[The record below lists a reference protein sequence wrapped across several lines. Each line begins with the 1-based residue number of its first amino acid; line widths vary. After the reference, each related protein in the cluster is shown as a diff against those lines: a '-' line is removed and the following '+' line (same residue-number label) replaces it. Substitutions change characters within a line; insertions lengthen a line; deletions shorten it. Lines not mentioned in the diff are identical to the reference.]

1 MHAATYQEDRRET
14 IGKNS
19 RQTRLD
25 RTRREDV
32 DQSYKKNR
40 CAGVFPS
47 PHNGFTEKIIA
58 AVAHPAQPAAQRH
71 IHVIDFNTSWAL
83 LYMAISFIV
92 ILCGGI
98 HITKLYDRIANL
110 RDTELKYRYVQMM
123 GDIDE
128 QKLRNLNALFYD
140 SERRADRRSLRQ
152 QVERYETAVREAI
165 ENQQRSVIRKQ
176 EAEDI
181 RQKAKQF
188 QKELD
193 ITK

>member
-1 MHAATYQEDRRET
+1 
-14 IGKNS
+14 
-19 RQTRLD
+19 
-25 RTRREDV
+25 
-32 DQSYKKNR
+32 
-40 CAGVFPS
+40 
-47 PHNGFTEKIIA
+47 
-58 AVAHPAQPAAQRH
+58 
-71 IHVIDFNTSWAL
+71 
-83 LYMAISFIV
+83 
-92 ILCGGI
+92 
-98 HITKLYDRIANL
+98 
-110 RDTELKYRYVQMM
+110 MM

-140 SERRADRRSLRQ
+140 SERRADRRSHRQ

-193 ITK
+193 ITKKSYAPVI

>member
-1 MHAATYQEDRRET
+1 M
-14 IGKNS
+14 
-19 RQTRLD
+19 
-25 RTRREDV
+25 
-32 DQSYKKNR
+32 
-40 CAGVFPS
+40 
-47 PHNGFTEKIIA
+47 
-58 AVAHPAQPAAQRH
+58 
-71 IHVIDFNTSWAL
+71 
-83 LYMAISFIV
+83 
-92 ILCGGI
+92 
-98 HITKLYDRIANL
+98 
-110 RDTELKYRYVQMM
+110 KYRYVQMM

-140 SERRADRRSLRQ
+140 SERRADRRSLR
-152 QVERYETAVREAI
+152 EAI